1 MKFQMI
7 HEVRDRIHVRCLSAK
22 GVLFRGFDARQG
34 AVILSRLERISGVYK
49 VKLYSASGEVAITFA
64 PDKRASLRPILL
76 DTLAYLDPNDPGLQ
90 KSSKHQ
96 ADALILNRTYRN
108 RLISHVTRHFA
119 CKWFLPMPVRMLRAW
134 YHTLGFIRK
143 GVKSLLSGKLD
154 VPVLDATAITAAM
167 LQNDLGTAGSI
178 MLLLGIGDILEE
190 WTLKKSVHDLA
201 SHMSINVDTAWKVL
215 ENGTEIEVP
224 LTEVEKGDVISV
236 KMGSTIPL
244 DGLVTGGEAL
254 VNQASMTG
262 ESMPVRKTVDGT
274 VFAGTVVEDGEIC
287 IRVTGTVGDTRFD
300 RIVKIIED
308 SEAFKSNL
316 EGRANHLA
324 DRLVPWC
331 LGGTLLTYL
340 ITRNVMKAMAVLMV
354 DFSCALKLSM
364 PLAVLSAMRECS
376 TYKITVKGGK
386 FLEAVAEADTIVFDK
401 TGTLTKAQPT
411 VAKIVSFN
419 DQSEDELL
427 RIAACLEEHFPHSM
441 AKAVVREAVN
451 RNLVHEELH
460 SKVEYIVAHGIS
472 SKIGEKHIVI
482 GSYHF
487 VFEDENATIPEGK
500 KEIFEQLPEQ
510 YSHLYMAIDG
520 VLVAV
525 ICIEDPLRPE
535 AVEVIAKLK
544 KLGISKVVMMT
555 GDSDRVASAI
565 AKKVGVDEYHSEVL
579 PEDKASFVEAEKN
592 AGRKV
597 IMVGDG
603 INDSPALSAAD
614 VGIAI
619 SDGAEIAREIADVTV
634 GADDLHELVTLKKIS
649 NGLMER
655 IHRNYRLIVGINT
668 SLIVLGVAGAFPP
681 TTSALLHNTST
692 LLISLKSM
700 NNLLDEK
707 EEVTEENVAEAFA

>member
-1 MKFQMI
+1 MI

-254 VNQASMTG
+254 VNQASMT
-262 ESMPVRKTVDGT
+262 VRKTVDGT

-401 TGTLTKAQPT
+401 TGTLTLAKPKVADVICFDGYSRET
-411 VAKIVSFN
+411 V
-419 DQSEDELL
+419 L
-427 RIAACLEEHFPHSM
+427 RYAACLEEHFPHSV
-441 AKAVVREAVN
+441 ANAIVRQAADEGIT
-451 RNLVHEELH
+451 HDELH
-460 SKVEYIVAHGIS
+460 SKVEYIVAHGIAS
-472 SKIGEKHIVI
+472 RVGDKRIVI
-482 GSYHF
+482 GSHHF
-487 VFEDENATIPEGK
+487 IFEDEHCRVPEGQ
-500 KEIFEQLPEQ
+500 EDLFESRSPA
-510 YSHLYMAIDG
+510 YSHVFMALNGVLMAI
-520 VLVAV
+520 
-525 ICIEDPLRPE
+525 ICISDPLRPE
-535 AVEVIAKLK
+535 AVEVMKALRRVGFQN
-544 KLGISKVVMMT
+544 LVMMT
-555 GDSDRVASAI
+555 GDSKRTAENVAATLELDRFYA
-565 AKKVGVDEYHSEVL
+565 EVL
-579 PEDKASFVEAEKN
+579 PEEKAQFVKAAKAE
-592 AGRKV
+592 GHRV
-597 IMVGDG
+597 VMVGDG
-603 INDSPALSAAD
+603 INDSPALSEAD
-614 VGIAI
+614 AGIAI
-619 SDGAEIAREIADVTV
+619 AEGADIAREIADITIS
-634 GADDLHELVTLKKIS
+634 ARDLHQ
-649 NGLMER
+649 
-655 IHRNYRLIVGINT
+655 LIVLKELSNLLMKRVNFNYDFVV
-668 SLIVLGVAGAFPP
+668 SFNAALIALGVAGILPP
-681 TTSALLHNTST
+681 ATTALLHNGST
-692 LLISLKSM
+692 IALSLHSM
-700 NNLLDEK
+700 TNLK
-707 EEVTEENVAEAFA
+707 KFV

>member
-1 MKFQMI
+1 MI

-300 RIVKIIED
+300 RIVKMIED

-364 PLAVLSAMRECS
+364 PLAVLSAIRECS

-401 TGTLTKAQPT
+401 TGTLTLAKPKVADVICFDGYSRET
-411 VAKIVSFN
+411 V
-419 DQSEDELL
+419 L
-427 RIAACLEEHFPHSM
+427 RYAACLEEHFPHSV
-441 AKAVVREAVN
+441 ANAIVRQAADEGIT
-451 RNLVHEELH
+451 HDELH
-460 SKVEYIVAHGIS
+460 SKVEYIVAHGIAS
-472 SKIGEKHIVI
+472 RVGDKRIVI
-482 GSYHF
+482 GSHHF
-487 VFEDENATIPEGK
+487 IFEDEHCRVPEGQ
-500 KEIFEQLPEQ
+500 EDLFESRSPA
-510 YSHLYMAIDG
+510 YSHVFMALNGVLMAI
-520 VLVAV
+520 
-525 ICIEDPLRPE
+525 ICISDPLRPE
-535 AVEVIAKLK
+535 AVEVMKALRRVGFQN
-544 KLGISKVVMMT
+544 LVMMT
-555 GDSDRVASAI
+555 GDSKRTAENVAATLELDRFYA
-565 AKKVGVDEYHSEVL
+565 EVL
-579 PEDKASFVEAEKN
+579 PEEKAQFVKAAKAE
-592 AGRKV
+592 GHRV
-597 IMVGDG
+597 VMVGDG
-603 INDSPALSAAD
+603 INDSPALSEAD
-614 VGIAI
+614 AGIAI
-619 SDGAEIAREIADVTV
+619 AEGADIAREIADITIS
-634 GADDLHELVTLKKIS
+634 ARDLHQ
-649 NGLMER
+649 
-655 IHRNYRLIVGINT
+655 LIVLKELSNLLMKRVNFNYDFVV
-668 SLIVLGVAGAFPP
+668 SFNAALIALGVAGILPP
-681 TTSALLHNTST
+681 ATTALLHNGST
-692 LLISLKSM
+692 IALSLHSM
-700 NNLLDEK
+700 TNLK
-707 EEVTEENVAEAFA
+707 KFV

>member
-64 PDKRASLRPILL
+64 PDKRVSLRPILL

-401 TGTLTKAQPT
+401 TGTLTLAKPKVADVICFDGYSRET
-411 VAKIVSFN
+411 V
-419 DQSEDELL
+419 L
-427 RIAACLEEHFPHSM
+427 RYAACLEEHFPHSV
-441 AKAVVREAVN
+441 ANAIVRQAADEGIT
-451 RNLVHEELH
+451 HDELH
-460 SKVEYIVAHGIS
+460 SKVEYIVAHGIAS
-472 SKIGEKHIVI
+472 RVGDKRIVI
-482 GSYHF
+482 GSHHF
-487 VFEDENATIPEGK
+487 IFEDEHCRVPEGQ
-500 KEIFEQLPEQ
+500 EDLFESRSPA
-510 YSHLYMAIDG
+510 YSHVFMALNGVLMAI
-520 VLVAV
+520 
-525 ICIEDPLRPE
+525 ICISDPLRPE
-535 AVEVIAKLK
+535 AVEVMKALRRVGFQN
-544 KLGISKVVMMT
+544 LVMMT
-555 GDSDRVASAI
+555 GDSKRTAENVAATLELDRFYA
-565 AKKVGVDEYHSEVL
+565 EVL
-579 PEDKASFVEAEKN
+579 PEEKAQFVKAAKAE
-592 AGRKV
+592 GHRV
-597 IMVGDG
+597 VMVGDG
-603 INDSPALSAAD
+603 INDSPALSEAD
-614 VGIAI
+614 AGIAI
-619 SDGAEIAREIADVTV
+619 AEGADIAREIADITIS
-634 GADDLHELVTLKKIS
+634 ARDLHQ
-649 NGLMER
+649 
-655 IHRNYRLIVGINT
+655 LIVLKELSNLLMKRVNFNYDFVV
-668 SLIVLGVAGAFPP
+668 SFNAALIALGVAGILPP
-681 TTSALLHNTST
+681 ATTALLHNGST
-692 LLISLKSM
+692 IALSLHSM
-700 NNLLDEK
+700 TNLK
-707 EEVTEENVAEAFA
+707 KFV

>member
-300 RIVKIIED
+300 RIVKMIED

-376 TYKITVKGGK
+376 TYMITVKGGK

-401 TGTLTKAQPT
+401 TGTLTLAKPKVADVICFDGYSRET
-411 VAKIVSFN
+411 V
-419 DQSEDELL
+419 L
-427 RIAACLEEHFPHSM
+427 RYAACLEEHFPHSV
-441 AKAVVREAVN
+441 ANAIVRQAADEGIT
-451 RNLVHEELH
+451 HDELH
-460 SKVEYIVAHGIS
+460 SKVEYIVAHGIAS
-472 SKIGEKHIVI
+472 RVGDKRIVI
-482 GSYHF
+482 GSHHF
-487 VFEDENATIPEGK
+487 IFEDEHCRVPEGQ
-500 KEIFEQLPEQ
+500 EDLFESRSPA
-510 YSHLYMAIDG
+510 YSHVFMALNGVLMAI
-520 VLVAV
+520 
-525 ICIEDPLRPE
+525 ICISDPLRPE
-535 AVEVIAKLK
+535 AVEVMKALRRVGFQN
-544 KLGISKVVMMT
+544 LVMMT
-555 GDSDRVASAI
+555 GDSKRTAENVAATLELDRFYA
-565 AKKVGVDEYHSEVL
+565 EVL
-579 PEDKASFVEAEKN
+579 PEEKAQFVKAAKAE
-592 AGRKV
+592 GHRV
-597 IMVGDG
+597 VMVGDG
-603 INDSPALSAAD
+603 INDSPALSEAD
-614 VGIAI
+614 AGIAI
-619 SDGAEIAREIADVTV
+619 AEGADIAREIADITIS
-634 GADDLHELVTLKKIS
+634 ARDLHQ
-649 NGLMER
+649 
-655 IHRNYRLIVGINT
+655 LIVLKELSNLLMKRVNFNYDFVV
-668 SLIVLGVAGAFPP
+668 SFNAALIALGVAGILPP
-681 TTSALLHNTST
+681 ATTALLHNGST
-692 LLISLKSM
+692 IALSLHSM
-700 NNLLDEK
+700 TNLK
-707 EEVTEENVAEAFA
+707 KFV

>member
-1 MKFQMI
+1 MI

-401 TGTLTKAQPT
+401 TGTLTLAKPKVADVICFDGYSRET
-411 VAKIVSFN
+411 V
-419 DQSEDELL
+419 L
-427 RIAACLEEHFPHSM
+427 RYAACLEEHFPHSV
-441 AKAVVREAVN
+441 ANAIVRQAADEGIT
-451 RNLVHEELH
+451 HDELH
-460 SKVEYIVAHGIS
+460 SKVEYIVAHGIAS
-472 SKIGEKHIVI
+472 RVGDKRIVI
-482 GSYHF
+482 GSHHF
-487 VFEDENATIPEGK
+487 IFEDEHCRVPEGQEDLFK
-500 KEIFEQLPEQ
+500 SRSPA
-510 YSHLYMAIDG
+510 YSHVFMALNGVLMAI
-520 VLVAV
+520 
-525 ICIEDPLRPE
+525 ICISDPLRPE
-535 AVEVIAKLK
+535 AVEVMKALRRVGFQN
-544 KLGISKVVMMT
+544 LVMMT
-555 GDSDRVASAI
+555 GDSKRTAENVAATLELDRFYA
-565 AKKVGVDEYHSEVL
+565 EVL
-579 PEDKASFVEAEKN
+579 PEEKAQFVKAAKAE
-592 AGRKV
+592 GHRV
-597 IMVGDG
+597 VMVGDG
-603 INDSPALSAAD
+603 INDSPALSEAD
-614 VGIAI
+614 AGIAI
-619 SDGAEIAREIADVTV
+619 AEGADIAREIADITIS
-634 GADDLHELVTLKKIS
+634 ARDLHQ
-649 NGLMER
+649 
-655 IHRNYRLIVGINT
+655 LIVLKELSNLLMKRVNFNYDFVV
-668 SLIVLGVAGAFPP
+668 SFNAALIALGVAGILPP
-681 TTSALLHNTST
+681 ATTALLHNGST
-692 LLISLKSM
+692 IALSLHSM
-700 NNLLDEK
+700 TNLK
-707 EEVTEENVAEAFA
+707 KFV

>member
-1 MKFQMI
+1 MI

-22 GVLFRGFDARQG
+22 GVLFRGFDAREG

-300 RIVKIIED
+300 RIVKMIED

-401 TGTLTKAQPT
+401 TGTLTLAKPKVADVICFDGYSRET
-411 VAKIVSFN
+411 V
-419 DQSEDELL
+419 L
-427 RIAACLEEHFPHSM
+427 RYAACLEEHFPHSV
-441 AKAVVREAVN
+441 ANAIVRQAADEGIT
-451 RNLVHEELH
+451 HDELH
-460 SKVEYIVAHGIS
+460 SKVEYIVAHGIAS
-472 SKIGEKHIVI
+472 RVGDKRIVI
-482 GSYHF
+482 GSHHF
-487 VFEDENATIPEGK
+487 IFEDEHCRVPEGQ
-500 KEIFEQLPEQ
+500 EDLFESRSPA
-510 YSHLYMAIDG
+510 YSHVFMALNGVLMAI
-520 VLVAV
+520 
-525 ICIEDPLRPE
+525 ICISDPLRPE
-535 AVEVIAKLK
+535 AVEVMKALRRVGFQN
-544 KLGISKVVMMT
+544 LVMMT
-555 GDSDRVASAI
+555 GDSKRTAENVAATLELDRFYA
-565 AKKVGVDEYHSEVL
+565 EVL
-579 PEDKASFVEAEKN
+579 PEEKAQFVKAAKAE
-592 AGRKV
+592 GHRV
-597 IMVGDG
+597 VMVGDG
-603 INDSPALSAAD
+603 INDSPALSEAD
-614 VGIAI
+614 AGIAI
-619 SDGAEIAREIADVTV
+619 AEGADIAREIADITIS
-634 GADDLHELVTLKKIS
+634 ARDLHQ
-649 NGLMER
+649 
-655 IHRNYRLIVGINT
+655 LIVLKELSNLLMKRVNFNYDFVV
-668 SLIVLGVAGAFPP
+668 SFNAALIALGVAGILPP
-681 TTSALLHNTST
+681 ATTALLHNGST
-692 LLISLKSM
+692 IALSLHSM
-700 NNLLDEK
+700 TNLK
-707 EEVTEENVAEAFA
+707 KFV

>member
-1 MKFQMI
+1 MI

-401 TGTLTKAQPT
+401 TGTLTLAKPKVADVICFDGYSRET
-411 VAKIVSFN
+411 V
-419 DQSEDELL
+419 L
-427 RIAACLEEHFPHSM
+427 RYAACLEEHFPHSV
-441 AKAVVREAVN
+441 ANAIVRQAADEGIT
-451 RNLVHEELH
+451 HDELH
-460 SKVEYIVAHGIS
+460 SKVEYIVAHGIAS
-472 SKIGEKHIVI
+472 RVGDKRIVI
-482 GSYHF
+482 GSHHF
-487 VFEDENATIPEGK
+487 IFEDEHCRVPEGQ
-500 KEIFEQLPEQ
+500 EDLFESRSLA
-510 YSHLYMAIDG
+510 YSHVFMALNGVLMAI
-520 VLVAV
+520 
-525 ICIEDPLRPE
+525 ICISDPLRPE
-535 AVEVIAKLK
+535 AVEVMKALRRVGFQN
-544 KLGISKVVMMT
+544 LVMMT
-555 GDSDRVASAI
+555 GDSKRTAENVAATLELDRFYA
-565 AKKVGVDEYHSEVL
+565 EVL
-579 PEDKASFVEAEKN
+579 PEEKAQFVKAAKAE
-592 AGRKV
+592 GHRV
-597 IMVGDG
+597 VMVGDG
-603 INDSPALSAAD
+603 INDSPALSEAD
-614 VGIAI
+614 AGIAI
-619 SDGAEIAREIADVTV
+619 AEGADIAREIADITIS
-634 GADDLHELVTLKKIS
+634 ARDLHQ
-649 NGLMER
+649 
-655 IHRNYRLIVGINT
+655 LIVLKELSNLLMKRVNFNYDFVV
-668 SLIVLGVAGAFPP
+668 SFNAALIALGVAGILPP
-681 TTSALLHNTST
+681 ATTALLHNGST
-692 LLISLKSM
+692 IALSLHSM
-700 NNLLDEK
+700 TNLK
-707 EEVTEENVAEAFA
+707 KFV

>member
-401 TGTLTKAQPT
+401 TGTLTLAKPKVADVICFDGYSRET
-411 VAKIVSFN
+411 V
-419 DQSEDELL
+419 L
-427 RIAACLEEHFPHSM
+427 RYAACLEEHFPHSV
-441 AKAVVREAVN
+441 ANAIVRQAADEGIT
-451 RNLVHEELH
+451 HDELH
-460 SKVEYIVAHGIS
+460 SKVEYIVAHGIAS
-472 SKIGEKHIVI
+472 RVGDKRIVI
-482 GSYHF
+482 GSHHF
-487 VFEDENATIPEGK
+487 IFEDEHCRVPEGQ
-500 KEIFEQLPEQ
+500 EDLFESRSPA
-510 YSHLYMAIDG
+510 YSHVFMALNGVLMAI
-520 VLVAV
+520 
-525 ICIEDPLRPE
+525 ICISDPLRPE
-535 AVEVIAKLK
+535 AVEVMKALRRVGFQN
-544 KLGISKVVMMT
+544 LVMMT
-555 GDSDRVASAI
+555 GDSKRTAENVAATLELDRFYA
-565 AKKVGVDEYHSEVL
+565 EVL
-579 PEDKASFVEAEKN
+579 PEEKAQFVKAAKAE
-592 AGRKV
+592 GHRV
-597 IMVGDG
+597 VMVGDG
-603 INDSPALSAAD
+603 INDSPALSEAD
-614 VGIAI
+614 AGIAI
-619 SDGAEIAREIADVTV
+619 AEGADIAREIADIIIS
-634 GADDLHELVTLKKIS
+634 ARDLHQ
-649 NGLMER
+649 
-655 IHRNYRLIVGINT
+655 LIVLKELSNLLMKRVNFNYDFVV
-668 SLIVLGVAGAFPP
+668 SFNAALIALGVAGILPP
-681 TTSALLHNTST
+681 ATTALLHNGST
-692 LLISLKSM
+692 IALSLHSM
-700 NNLLDEK
+700 TNLK
-707 EEVTEENVAEAFA
+707 KFV

>member
-1 MKFQMI
+1 MI

-300 RIVKIIED
+300 RIVKMIED

-364 PLAVLSAMRECS
+364 PLVVLSAMRECS

-401 TGTLTKAQPT
+401 TGTLTLAKPKVADVICFDGYSRET
-411 VAKIVSFN
+411 V
-419 DQSEDELL
+419 L
-427 RIAACLEEHFPHSM
+427 RYAACLEEHFPHSV
-441 AKAVVREAVN
+441 ANAIVRQAADEGIT
-451 RNLVHEELH
+451 HDELH
-460 SKVEYIVAHGIS
+460 SKVEYIVAHGIAS
-472 SKIGEKHIVI
+472 RVGDKRIVI
-482 GSYHF
+482 GSHHF
-487 VFEDENATIPEGK
+487 IFEDEHCRVPEGQ
-500 KEIFEQLPEQ
+500 EDLFESRSPA
-510 YSHLYMAIDG
+510 YSHVFMALNGVLMAI
-520 VLVAV
+520 
-525 ICIEDPLRPE
+525 ICISDPLRPE
-535 AVEVIAKLK
+535 AVEVMKALRRVGFQN
-544 KLGISKVVMMT
+544 LVMMT
-555 GDSDRVASAI
+555 GDSKRTAENVAATLELDRFYA
-565 AKKVGVDEYHSEVL
+565 EVL
-579 PEDKASFVEAEKN
+579 PEEKAQFVKAAKAE
-592 AGRKV
+592 GHRV
-597 IMVGDG
+597 VMVGDG
-603 INDSPALSAAD
+603 INDSPALSEAD
-614 VGIAI
+614 AGIAI
-619 SDGAEIAREIADVTV
+619 AEGADIAREIADITIS
-634 GADDLHELVTLKKIS
+634 ARDLHQ
-649 NGLMER
+649 
-655 IHRNYRLIVGINT
+655 LIVLKELSNLLMKRVNFNYDFVV
-668 SLIVLGVAGAFPP
+668 SFNAALIALGVAGILPP
-681 TTSALLHNTST
+681 ATTALLHNGST
-692 LLISLKSM
+692 IALSLHSM
-700 NNLLDEK
+700 TNLK
-707 EEVTEENVAEAFA
+707 KFV

>member
-190 WTLKKSVHDLA
+190 WILKKSVHDLA

-401 TGTLTKAQPT
+401 TGTLTLAKPKVADVICFDGYSRET
-411 VAKIVSFN
+411 V
-419 DQSEDELL
+419 L
-427 RIAACLEEHFPHSM
+427 RYAACLEEHFPHSV
-441 AKAVVREAVN
+441 ANAIVRQAADEGIT
-451 RNLVHEELH
+451 HDELH
-460 SKVEYIVAHGIS
+460 SKVEYIVAHGIAS
-472 SKIGEKHIVI
+472 RVGDKRIVI
-482 GSYHF
+482 GSHHF
-487 VFEDENATIPEGK
+487 IFEDEHCRVPEGQ
-500 KEIFEQLPEQ
+500 EDLFESRSPA
-510 YSHLYMAIDG
+510 YSHVFMALNGVLMAI
-520 VLVAV
+520 
-525 ICIEDPLRPE
+525 ICISDPLRPE
-535 AVEVIAKLK
+535 AVEVMKALRRVGFQN
-544 KLGISKVVMMT
+544 LVMMT
-555 GDSDRVASAI
+555 GDSKRTAENVAATLELDRFYA
-565 AKKVGVDEYHSEVL
+565 EVL
-579 PEDKASFVEAEKN
+579 PEEKAQFVKAAKAE
-592 AGRKV
+592 GHRV
-597 IMVGDG
+597 VMVGDG
-603 INDSPALSAAD
+603 INDSPALSEAD
-614 VGIAI
+614 AGIAI
-619 SDGAEIAREIADVTV
+619 AEGADIAREIADITIS
-634 GADDLHELVTLKKIS
+634 ARDLHQ
-649 NGLMER
+649 
-655 IHRNYRLIVGINT
+655 LIVLKELSNLLMKRVNFNYDFVV
-668 SLIVLGVAGAFPP
+668 SFNAALIALGVAGILPP
-681 TTSALLHNTST
+681 ATTALLHNGST
-692 LLISLKSM
+692 IALSLHSM
-700 NNLLDEK
+700 TNLK
-707 EEVTEENVAEAFA
+707 KFV

>member
-64 PDKRASLRPILL
+64 PDKRASLHPILL

-274 VFAGTVVEDGEIC
+274 VFAGTVLEDGEIC

-401 TGTLTKAQPT
+401 TGTLTLAKPKVADVICFDGYSRET
-411 VAKIVSFN
+411 V
-419 DQSEDELL
+419 L
-427 RIAACLEEHFPHSM
+427 RYAACLEEHFPHSV
-441 AKAVVREAVN
+441 ANAIVRQAADEGIT
-451 RNLVHEELH
+451 HDELH
-460 SKVEYIVAHGIS
+460 SKVEYIVAHGIAS
-472 SKIGEKHIVI
+472 RVGDKRIVI
-482 GSYHF
+482 GSHHF
-487 VFEDENATIPEGK
+487 IFEDEHCRVPEGQ
-500 KEIFEQLPEQ
+500 EDLFESRSPA
-510 YSHLYMAIDG
+510 YSHVFMALNGVLMAI
-520 VLVAV
+520 
-525 ICIEDPLRPE
+525 ICISDPLRPE
-535 AVEVIAKLK
+535 AVEVMKALRRVGFQN
-544 KLGISKVVMMT
+544 LVMMT
-555 GDSDRVASAI
+555 GDSKRTAENVAATLELDRFYA
-565 AKKVGVDEYHSEVL
+565 EVL
-579 PEDKASFVEAEKN
+579 PEEKAQFVKAAKAE
-592 AGRKV
+592 GHRV
-597 IMVGDG
+597 VMVGDG
-603 INDSPALSAAD
+603 INDSPALSEAD
-614 VGIAI
+614 AGIAI
-619 SDGAEIAREIADVTV
+619 AEGADIAREIADITIS
-634 GADDLHELVTLKKIS
+634 ARDLHQ
-649 NGLMER
+649 
-655 IHRNYRLIVGINT
+655 LIVLKELSNLLMKRVNFNYDFVV
-668 SLIVLGVAGAFPP
+668 SFNAALIALGVAGILPP
-681 TTSALLHNTST
+681 ATTALLHNGST
-692 LLISLKSM
+692 IALSLHSM
-700 NNLLDEK
+700 TNLK
-707 EEVTEENVAEAFA
+707 KFV

>member
-1 MKFQMI
+1 MS

-401 TGTLTKAQPT
+401 TGTLTLAKPKVADVICFDGYSRET
-411 VAKIVSFN
+411 V
-419 DQSEDELL
+419 L
-427 RIAACLEEHFPHSM
+427 RYAACLEEHFPHSV
-441 AKAVVREAVN
+441 ANAIVRQAADEGIT
-451 RNLVHEELH
+451 HDELH
-460 SKVEYIVAHGIS
+460 SKVEYIVAHGIAS
-472 SKIGEKHIVI
+472 RVGDKRIVI
-482 GSYHF
+482 GSHHF
-487 VFEDENATIPEGK
+487 IFEDEHCRVPEGQ
-500 KEIFEQLPEQ
+500 EDLFESRSPA
-510 YSHLYMAIDG
+510 YSHVFMALNGVLMAI
-520 VLVAV
+520 
-525 ICIEDPLRPE
+525 ICISDPLRPE
-535 AVEVIAKLK
+535 AVEVMKALRRVGFQN
-544 KLGISKVVMMT
+544 LVMMT
-555 GDSDRVASAI
+555 GDSKRTAENVAATLELDRFYA
-565 AKKVGVDEYHSEVL
+565 EVL
-579 PEDKASFVEAEKN
+579 PEEKAQFVKAAKAE
-592 AGRKV
+592 GHRV
-597 IMVGDG
+597 VMVGDG
-603 INDSPALSAAD
+603 INDSPALSEAD
-614 VGIAI
+614 AGIAI
-619 SDGAEIAREIADVTV
+619 AEGADIAREIADITIS
-634 GADDLHELVTLKKIS
+634 ARDLHQ
-649 NGLMER
+649 
-655 IHRNYRLIVGINT
+655 
-668 SLIVLGVAGAFPP
+668 LIVLKELSNLLMKRVNFNYDFVVSFNAALIALGVVGILPP
-681 TTSALLHNTST
+681 ATTALLHNGST
-692 LLISLKSM
+692 IALSLHSM
-700 NNLLDEK
+700 TNLK
-707 EEVTEENVAEAFA
+707 KFV

>member
-1 MKFQMI
+1 MI

-274 VFAGTVVEDGEIC
+274 VFAGIVVEDGEIC

-401 TGTLTKAQPT
+401 TGTLTLAKPKVADVICFDGYSRET
-411 VAKIVSFN
+411 V
-419 DQSEDELL
+419 L
-427 RIAACLEEHFPHSM
+427 RYAACLEEHFPHSV
-441 AKAVVREAVN
+441 ANAIVRQAADEGIT
-451 RNLVHEELH
+451 HDELH
-460 SKVEYIVAHGIS
+460 SKVEYIVAHGIAS
-472 SKIGEKHIVI
+472 RVGDKRIVI
-482 GSYHF
+482 GSHHF
-487 VFEDENATIPEGK
+487 IFEDEHCRVPEGQ
-500 KEIFEQLPEQ
+500 EDLFESRSPA
-510 YSHLYMAIDG
+510 YSHVFMALNGVLMAI
-520 VLVAV
+520 
-525 ICIEDPLRPE
+525 ICISDPLRPE
-535 AVEVIAKLK
+535 AVEVMKALRRVGFQN
-544 KLGISKVVMMT
+544 LVMMT
-555 GDSDRVASAI
+555 GDSKRTAENVAATLELDRFYA
-565 AKKVGVDEYHSEVL
+565 EVL
-579 PEDKASFVEAEKN
+579 PEEKAQFVKAAKAE
-592 AGRKV
+592 GHRV
-597 IMVGDG
+597 VMVGDG
-603 INDSPALSAAD
+603 INDSPALSEAD
-614 VGIAI
+614 AGIAI
-619 SDGAEIAREIADVTV
+619 AEGADIAREIADITIS
-634 GADDLHELVTLKKIS
+634 ARDLHQ
-649 NGLMER
+649 
-655 IHRNYRLIVGINT
+655 LIVLKELSNLLMKRVNFNYDFVV
-668 SLIVLGVAGAFPP
+668 SFNAALIALGVAGILPP
-681 TTSALLHNTST
+681 ATTALLHNGST
-692 LLISLKSM
+692 IALSLHSM
-700 NNLLDEK
+700 TNLK
-707 EEVTEENVAEAFA
+707 KFV

>member
-401 TGTLTKAQPT
+401 TGTLTLAKPKVADVICFDGYSRET
-411 VAKIVSFN
+411 V
-419 DQSEDELL
+419 L
-427 RIAACLEEHFPHSM
+427 RYAACLEEHFPHSV
-441 AKAVVREAVN
+441 ANAIVRQAADEGIT
-451 RNLVHEELH
+451 HDELH
-460 SKVEYIVAHGIS
+460 SKVEYIVAHGIAS
-472 SKIGEKHIVI
+472 RVGDKRIVI
-482 GSYHF
+482 GSHHF
-487 VFEDENATIPEGK
+487 IFEDEHCRVPEGQ
-500 KEIFEQLPEQ
+500 EDLFESRSPA
-510 YSHLYMAIDG
+510 YSHVFMALNGVLMAI
-520 VLVAV
+520 
-525 ICIEDPLRPE
+525 ICISDPLRPE
-535 AVEVIAKLK
+535 AVEVMKALRRVGFQN
-544 KLGISKVVMMT
+544 LVMMT
-555 GDSDRVASAI
+555 GDSKRTAENVAATLELDRFYA
-565 AKKVGVDEYHSEVL
+565 EVL
-579 PEDKASFVEAEKN
+579 PEEKAQFVKAAKAE
-592 AGRKV
+592 GHRV
-597 IMVGDG
+597 VMVGDG
-603 INDSPALSAAD
+603 INDSPALSEAD
-614 VGIAI
+614 AGIAI
-619 SDGAEIAREIADVTV
+619 AEGADIAREIADITIS
-634 GADDLHELVTLKKIS
+634 ARDLHQ
-649 NGLMER
+649 
-655 IHRNYRLIVGINT
+655 LIVLKELSNLLMKRVNFNYDFVV
-668 SLIVLGVAGAFPP
+668 SFNAALIALGVAGILPP
-681 TTSALLHNTST
+681 ATTALLHNGST
-692 LLISLKSM
+692 IALSLHSM
-700 NNLLDEK
+700 TNLK
-707 EEVTEENVAEAFA
+707 KFV

>member
-1 MKFQMI
+1 MI

-401 TGTLTKAQPT
+401 TGTLTLAKPKVADVICFDGYSRET
-411 VAKIVSFN
+411 V
-419 DQSEDELL
+419 L
-427 RIAACLEEHFPHSM
+427 RYAACLEEHFPHSV
-441 AKAVVREAVN
+441 ANAIVRQAADEGIT
-451 RNLVHEELH
+451 HDELH
-460 SKVEYIVAHGIS
+460 SKVEYIVAHGIAS
-472 SKIGEKHIVI
+472 RVGGKRIVI
-482 GSYHF
+482 GSHHF
-487 VFEDENATIPEGK
+487 IFEDEHCRVPEGQ
-500 KEIFEQLPEQ
+500 EDLFESRSPA
-510 YSHLYMAIDG
+510 YSHVFMALNGVLMAI
-520 VLVAV
+520 
-525 ICIEDPLRPE
+525 ICISDPLRPE
-535 AVEVIAKLK
+535 AVEVMKALRRVGFQN
-544 KLGISKVVMMT
+544 LVMMT
-555 GDSDRVASAI
+555 GDSKRTAENVAATLELDRFYA
-565 AKKVGVDEYHSEVL
+565 EVL
-579 PEDKASFVEAEKN
+579 PEEKAQFVKAAKAE
-592 AGRKV
+592 GHRV
-597 IMVGDG
+597 VMVGDG
-603 INDSPALSAAD
+603 INDSPALSEAD
-614 VGIAI
+614 AGIAI
-619 SDGAEIAREIADVTV
+619 AEGADIAREIADITIS
-634 GADDLHELVTLKKIS
+634 ARDLHQ
-649 NGLMER
+649 
-655 IHRNYRLIVGINT
+655 LIVLKELSNLLMKRVNFNYDFVV
-668 SLIVLGVAGAFPP
+668 SFNAALIALGVAGILPP
-681 TTSALLHNTST
+681 ATTALLHNGST
-692 LLISLKSM
+692 IALSLHSM
-700 NNLLDEK
+700 TNLK
-707 EEVTEENVAEAFA
+707 KFV

>member
-22 GVLFRGFDARQG
+22 GVVFRGFDARQG
-34 AVILSRLERISGVYK
+34 AVILSSLERISGVCK

-64 PDKRASLRPILL
+64 PDKRAFLRPILL
-76 DTLAYLDPNDPGLQ
+76 DTLVYLDPNDPGLQ

-119 CKWFLPMPVRMLRAW
+119 CKWFLPMPVRTLRAW

-178 MLLLGIGDILEE
+178 MLLLGIGDILEA

-224 LTEVEKGDVISV
+224 LTEVDKGDVISV

-274 VFAGTVVEDGEIC
+274 VFAGTVVEDGEIR

-300 RIVKIIED
+300 RIVKMIED

-316 EGRANHLA
+316 EGKANHLA

-401 TGTLTKAQPT
+401 TGTLTLAKPKVADVICFDGYTRET
-411 VAKIVSFN
+411 V
-419 DQSEDELL
+419 L
-427 RIAACLEEHFPHSM
+427 RYAACLEEHFPHSV
-441 AKAVVREAVN
+441 ANAIVRQAADEGIT
-451 RNLVHEELH
+451 HDELH
-460 SKVEYIVAHGIS
+460 SKVEYIVAHGIAS
-472 SKIGEKHIVI
+472 RVGDKRIVI
-482 GSYHF
+482 GSHHF
-487 VFEDENATIPEGK
+487 IFEDEHCRVPEGQ
-500 KEIFEQLPEQ
+500 EDLFESRSPE
-510 YSHLYMAIDG
+510 YSHVFMALNGVLMAI
-520 VLVAV
+520 
-525 ICIEDPLRPE
+525 ICISDPLRPE
-535 AVEVIAKLK
+535 AVEVMKALRRVGFQD
-544 KLGISKVVMMT
+544 LVMMT
-555 GDSDRVASAI
+555 GDSKRTAENVAATLGLDQFY
-565 AKKVGVDEYHSEVL
+565 AEVL
-579 PEDKASFVEAEKN
+579 PEEKAQFVKAAK
-592 AGRKV
+592 ADGHRV
-597 IMVGDG
+597 VMVGDG
-603 INDSPALSAAD
+603 INDSPALSEAD
-614 VGIAI
+614 AGIAI
-619 SDGAEIAREIADVTV
+619 AEGADIAREIADITIS
-634 GADDLHELVTLKKIS
+634 ARDLHQ
-649 NGLMER
+649 
-655 IHRNYRLIVGINT
+655 LIVLKELSNLLMKRVNFNYDFVV
-668 SLIVLGVAGAFPP
+668 SFNAALIALGVAGILPP
-681 TTSALLHNTST
+681 ATTALLHNGST
-692 LLISLKSM
+692 IALSLHSM
-700 NNLLDEK
+700 TNLK
-707 EEVTEENVAEAFA
+707 EFV

>member
-254 VNQASMTG
+254 VNQAFMTG

-401 TGTLTKAQPT
+401 TGTLTLAKPKVADVICFDGYSRET
-411 VAKIVSFN
+411 V
-419 DQSEDELL
+419 L
-427 RIAACLEEHFPHSM
+427 RYAACLEEHFPHSV
-441 AKAVVREAVN
+441 ANAIVRQAADEGIT
-451 RNLVHEELH
+451 HDELH
-460 SKVEYIVAHGIS
+460 SKVEYIVAHGIAS
-472 SKIGEKHIVI
+472 RVGDKRIVI
-482 GSYHF
+482 GSHHF
-487 VFEDENATIPEGK
+487 IFEDEHCRVPEGQ
-500 KEIFEQLPEQ
+500 EDLFESRSPA
-510 YSHLYMAIDG
+510 YSHVFMALNGVLMAI
-520 VLVAV
+520 
-525 ICIEDPLRPE
+525 ICISDPLRPE
-535 AVEVIAKLK
+535 AVEVMKALRRVGFQN
-544 KLGISKVVMMT
+544 LVMMT
-555 GDSDRVASAI
+555 GDSKRTAENVAATLELDRFYA
-565 AKKVGVDEYHSEVL
+565 EVL
-579 PEDKASFVEAEKN
+579 PEEKAQFVKAAKAE
-592 AGRKV
+592 GHRV
-597 IMVGDG
+597 VMVGDG
-603 INDSPALSAAD
+603 INDSPALSEAD
-614 VGIAI
+614 AGIAI
-619 SDGAEIAREIADVTV
+619 AEGADIAREIADITIS
-634 GADDLHELVTLKKIS
+634 ARDLHQ
-649 NGLMER
+649 
-655 IHRNYRLIVGINT
+655 LIVLKELSNLLMKRVNFNYDFVV
-668 SLIVLGVAGAFPP
+668 SFNAALIALGVAGILPP
-681 TTSALLHNTST
+681 ATTALLHNGST
-692 LLISLKSM
+692 IALSLHSM
-700 NNLLDEK
+700 TNLK
-707 EEVTEENVAEAFA
+707 KFV

>member
-401 TGTLTKAQPT
+401 TGTLTLAKPKVADVICFDGYSRET
-411 VAKIVSFN
+411 V
-419 DQSEDELL
+419 L
-427 RIAACLEEHFPHSM
+427 RYAACLEEHFPHSV
-441 AKAVVREAVN
+441 ANAIVRQAADEGIT
-451 RNLVHEELH
+451 HDELH
-460 SKVEYIVAHGIS
+460 SKVEYIVAHGIAS
-472 SKIGEKHIVI
+472 CVGDKRIVI
-482 GSYHF
+482 GSHHF
-487 VFEDENATIPEGK
+487 IFEDEHCRVPEGQ
-500 KEIFEQLPEQ
+500 EDLFESRSPA
-510 YSHLYMAIDG
+510 YSHVFMALNGVLMAI
-520 VLVAV
+520 
-525 ICIEDPLRPE
+525 ICISDPLRPE
-535 AVEVIAKLK
+535 AVEVMKALRRVGFQN
-544 KLGISKVVMMT
+544 LVMMT
-555 GDSDRVASAI
+555 GDSKRTAENVAATLELDRFYA
-565 AKKVGVDEYHSEVL
+565 EVL
-579 PEDKASFVEAEKN
+579 PEEKAQFVKAAKAE
-592 AGRKV
+592 GHRV
-597 IMVGDG
+597 VMVGDG
-603 INDSPALSAAD
+603 INDSPALSEAD
-614 VGIAI
+614 AGIAI
-619 SDGAEIAREIADVTV
+619 AEGADIAREIADITIS
-634 GADDLHELVTLKKIS
+634 ARDLHQ
-649 NGLMER
+649 
-655 IHRNYRLIVGINT
+655 LIVLKELSNLLMKRVNFNYDFVV
-668 SLIVLGVAGAFPP
+668 SFNAALIALGVAGILPP
-681 TTSALLHNTST
+681 ATTALLHNGST
-692 LLISLKSM
+692 IALSLHSM
-700 NNLLDEK
+700 TNLK
-707 EEVTEENVAEAFA
+707 KFV

>member
-287 IRVTGTVGDTRFD
+287 IRVTGTVGDTRFE

-401 TGTLTKAQPT
+401 TGTLTLAKPKVADVICFDGYSRET
-411 VAKIVSFN
+411 V
-419 DQSEDELL
+419 L
-427 RIAACLEEHFPHSM
+427 RYAACLEEHFPHSV
-441 AKAVVREAVN
+441 ANAIVRQAADEGIT
-451 RNLVHEELH
+451 HDELH
-460 SKVEYIVAHGIS
+460 SKVEYIVAHGIAS
-472 SKIGEKHIVI
+472 RVGDKRIVI
-482 GSYHF
+482 GSHHF
-487 VFEDENATIPEGK
+487 IFEDEHCRVPEGQ
-500 KEIFEQLPEQ
+500 EDLFESRSPA
-510 YSHLYMAIDG
+510 YSHVFMALNGVLMAI
-520 VLVAV
+520 
-525 ICIEDPLRPE
+525 ICISDPLRPE
-535 AVEVIAKLK
+535 AVEVMKALRRVGFQN
-544 KLGISKVVMMT
+544 LVMMT
-555 GDSDRVASAI
+555 GDSKRTAENVAATLELDRFYA
-565 AKKVGVDEYHSEVL
+565 EVL
-579 PEDKASFVEAEKN
+579 PEEKAQFVKAAKAE
-592 AGRKV
+592 GHRV
-597 IMVGDG
+597 VMVGDG
-603 INDSPALSAAD
+603 INDSPALSEAD
-614 VGIAI
+614 AGIAI
-619 SDGAEIAREIADVTV
+619 AEGADIAREIADITIS
-634 GADDLHELVTLKKIS
+634 ARDLHQ
-649 NGLMER
+649 
-655 IHRNYRLIVGINT
+655 LIVLKELSNLLMKRVNFNYDFVV
-668 SLIVLGVAGAFPP
+668 SFNAALIALGVAGILPP
-681 TTSALLHNTST
+681 ATTALLHNGST
-692 LLISLKSM
+692 IALSLHSM
-700 NNLLDEK
+700 TNLK
-707 EEVTEENVAEAFA
+707 KFV

>member
-1 MKFQMI
+1 MI

-108 RLISHVTRHFA
+108 RLISRVTRHFA

-401 TGTLTKAQPT
+401 TGTLTLAKPKVADVICFDGYSRET
-411 VAKIVSFN
+411 V
-419 DQSEDELL
+419 L
-427 RIAACLEEHFPHSM
+427 RYAACLEEHFPHSV
-441 AKAVVREAVN
+441 ANAIVRQAADEGIT
-451 RNLVHEELH
+451 HDELH
-460 SKVEYIVAHGIS
+460 SKVEYIVAHGIAS
-472 SKIGEKHIVI
+472 RVGDKRIVI
-482 GSYHF
+482 GSHHF
-487 VFEDENATIPEGK
+487 IFEDEHCRVPEGQ
-500 KEIFEQLPEQ
+500 EDLFESRSPA
-510 YSHLYMAIDG
+510 YSHVFMALNGVLMAI
-520 VLVAV
+520 
-525 ICIEDPLRPE
+525 ICISDPLRPE
-535 AVEVIAKLK
+535 AVEVMKALRRVGFQN
-544 KLGISKVVMMT
+544 LVMMT
-555 GDSDRVASAI
+555 GDSKRTAENVAATLELDRFYA
-565 AKKVGVDEYHSEVL
+565 EVL
-579 PEDKASFVEAEKN
+579 PEEKAQFVKAAKAE
-592 AGRKV
+592 GHRV
-597 IMVGDG
+597 VMVGDG
-603 INDSPALSAAD
+603 INDSPALSEAD
-614 VGIAI
+614 AGIAI
-619 SDGAEIAREIADVTV
+619 AEGADIAREIADITIS
-634 GADDLHELVTLKKIS
+634 ARDLHQ
-649 NGLMER
+649 
-655 IHRNYRLIVGINT
+655 LIVLKELSNLLMKRVNFNYDFVV
-668 SLIVLGVAGAFPP
+668 SFNAALIALGVAGILPP
-681 TTSALLHNTST
+681 ATTALLHNGST
-692 LLISLKSM
+692 IALSLHSM
-700 NNLLDEK
+700 TNLK
-707 EEVTEENVAEAFA
+707 KFV

>member
-134 YHTLGFIRK
+134 YYTLGFIRK

-401 TGTLTKAQPT
+401 TGTLTLAKPKVADVICFDGYSRET
-411 VAKIVSFN
+411 V
-419 DQSEDELL
+419 L
-427 RIAACLEEHFPHSM
+427 RYAACLEEHFPHSV
-441 AKAVVREAVN
+441 ANAIVRQAADEGIT
-451 RNLVHEELH
+451 HDELH
-460 SKVEYIVAHGIS
+460 SKVEYIVAHGIAS
-472 SKIGEKHIVI
+472 RVGDKRIVI
-482 GSYHF
+482 GSHHF
-487 VFEDENATIPEGK
+487 IFEDEHCRVPEGQ
-500 KEIFEQLPEQ
+500 EDLFESRSPA
-510 YSHLYMAIDG
+510 YSHVFMALNGVLMAI
-520 VLVAV
+520 
-525 ICIEDPLRPE
+525 ICISDPLRPE
-535 AVEVIAKLK
+535 AVEVMKALRRVGFQN
-544 KLGISKVVMMT
+544 LVMMT
-555 GDSDRVASAI
+555 GDSKRTAENVAATLELDRFYA
-565 AKKVGVDEYHSEVL
+565 EVL
-579 PEDKASFVEAEKN
+579 PEEKAQFVKAAKAE
-592 AGRKV
+592 GHRV
-597 IMVGDG
+597 VMVGDG
-603 INDSPALSAAD
+603 INDSPALSEAD
-614 VGIAI
+614 AGIAI
-619 SDGAEIAREIADVTV
+619 AEGADIAREIADITIS
-634 GADDLHELVTLKKIS
+634 ARDLHQ
-649 NGLMER
+649 
-655 IHRNYRLIVGINT
+655 LIVLKELSNLLMKRVNFNYDFVV
-668 SLIVLGVAGAFPP
+668 SFNAALIALGVAGILPP
-681 TTSALLHNTST
+681 ATTALLHNGST
-692 LLISLKSM
+692 IALSLHSM
-700 NNLLDEK
+700 TNLK
-707 EEVTEENVAEAFA
+707 KFV

>member
-1 MKFQMI
+1 MI

-364 PLAVLSAMRECS
+364 PLAVLSAVRECS

-401 TGTLTKAQPT
+401 TGTLTLAKPKVADVICFDGYSRET
-411 VAKIVSFN
+411 V
-419 DQSEDELL
+419 L
-427 RIAACLEEHFPHSM
+427 RYAACLEEHFPHSV
-441 AKAVVREAVN
+441 ANAIVRQAADEGIT
-451 RNLVHEELH
+451 HDELH
-460 SKVEYIVAHGIS
+460 SKVEYIVAHGIAS
-472 SKIGEKHIVI
+472 RVGDKRIVI
-482 GSYHF
+482 GSHHF
-487 VFEDENATIPEGK
+487 IFEDEHCRVPEGQ
-500 KEIFEQLPEQ
+500 EDLFESRSPA
-510 YSHLYMAIDG
+510 YSHVFMALNGVLMAI
-520 VLVAV
+520 
-525 ICIEDPLRPE
+525 ICISDPLRPE
-535 AVEVIAKLK
+535 AVEVMKALRRVGFQN
-544 KLGISKVVMMT
+544 LVMMT
-555 GDSDRVASAI
+555 GDSKRTAENVAATLELDRFYA
-565 AKKVGVDEYHSEVL
+565 EVL
-579 PEDKASFVEAEKN
+579 PEEKAQFVKAAKAE
-592 AGRKV
+592 GHRV
-597 IMVGDG
+597 VMVGDG
-603 INDSPALSAAD
+603 INDSPALSEAD
-614 VGIAI
+614 AGIAI
-619 SDGAEIAREIADVTV
+619 AEGADIAREIADITIS
-634 GADDLHELVTLKKIS
+634 ARDLHQ
-649 NGLMER
+649 
-655 IHRNYRLIVGINT
+655 LIVLKELSNLLMKRVNFNYDFVV
-668 SLIVLGVAGAFPP
+668 SFNAALIALGVAGILPP
-681 TTSALLHNTST
+681 ATTALLHNGST
-692 LLISLKSM
+692 IALSLHSM
-700 NNLLDEK
+700 TNLK
-707 EEVTEENVAEAFA
+707 KFV

>member
-300 RIVKIIED
+300 RIVKMIED

-364 PLAVLSAMRECS
+364 PLAVFSAMRECS

-401 TGTLTKAQPT
+401 TGTLTLAKPKVADVICFDGYSRET
-411 VAKIVSFN
+411 V
-419 DQSEDELL
+419 L
-427 RIAACLEEHFPHSM
+427 RYAACLEEHFPHSV
-441 AKAVVREAVN
+441 ANAIVRQAADEGIT
-451 RNLVHEELH
+451 HDELH
-460 SKVEYIVAHGIS
+460 SKVEYIVAHGIAS
-472 SKIGEKHIVI
+472 RVGDKRIVI
-482 GSYHF
+482 GSHHF
-487 VFEDENATIPEGK
+487 IFEDEHCRVPEGQ
-500 KEIFEQLPEQ
+500 EDLFESRSPA
-510 YSHLYMAIDG
+510 YSHVFMALNGVLMAI
-520 VLVAV
+520 
-525 ICIEDPLRPE
+525 ICISDPLRPE
-535 AVEVIAKLK
+535 AVEVMKALRRVGFQN
-544 KLGISKVVMMT
+544 LVMMT
-555 GDSDRVASAI
+555 GDSKRTAENVAATLELDRFYA
-565 AKKVGVDEYHSEVL
+565 EVL
-579 PEDKASFVEAEKN
+579 PEEKAQFVKAAKAE
-592 AGRKV
+592 GHRV
-597 IMVGDG
+597 VMVGDG
-603 INDSPALSAAD
+603 INDSPALSEAD
-614 VGIAI
+614 AGIAI
-619 SDGAEIAREIADVTV
+619 AEGADIAREIADITIS
-634 GADDLHELVTLKKIS
+634 ARDLHQ
-649 NGLMER
+649 
-655 IHRNYRLIVGINT
+655 LIVLKELSNLLMKRVNFNYDFVV
-668 SLIVLGVAGAFPP
+668 SFNAALIALGVAGILPP
-681 TTSALLHNTST
+681 ATTALLHNGST
-692 LLISLKSM
+692 IALSLHSM
-700 NNLLDEK
+700 TNLK
-707 EEVTEENVAEAFA
+707 KFV

>member
-190 WTLKKSVHDLA
+190 WTLKKSLHDLA

-401 TGTLTKAQPT
+401 TGTLTLAKPKVADVICFDGYSRET
-411 VAKIVSFN
+411 V
-419 DQSEDELL
+419 L
-427 RIAACLEEHFPHSM
+427 RYAACLEEHFPHSV
-441 AKAVVREAVN
+441 ANAIVRQAADEGIT
-451 RNLVHEELH
+451 HDELH
-460 SKVEYIVAHGIS
+460 SKVEYIVAHGIAS
-472 SKIGEKHIVI
+472 RVGDKRIVI
-482 GSYHF
+482 GSHHF
-487 VFEDENATIPEGK
+487 IFEDEHCRVPEGQ
-500 KEIFEQLPEQ
+500 EDLFESRSPA
-510 YSHLYMAIDG
+510 YSHVFMALNGVLMAI
-520 VLVAV
+520 
-525 ICIEDPLRPE
+525 ICISDPLRPE
-535 AVEVIAKLK
+535 AVEVMKALRRVGFQN
-544 KLGISKVVMMT
+544 LVMMT
-555 GDSDRVASAI
+555 GDSKRTAENVAATLELDRFYA
-565 AKKVGVDEYHSEVL
+565 EVL
-579 PEDKASFVEAEKN
+579 PEEKAQFVKAAKAE
-592 AGRKV
+592 GHRV
-597 IMVGDG
+597 VMVGDG
-603 INDSPALSAAD
+603 INDSPALSEAD
-614 VGIAI
+614 AGIAI
-619 SDGAEIAREIADVTV
+619 AEGADIAREIADITIS
-634 GADDLHELVTLKKIS
+634 ARDLHQ
-649 NGLMER
+649 
-655 IHRNYRLIVGINT
+655 LIVLKELSNLLMKRVNFNYDFVV
-668 SLIVLGVAGAFPP
+668 SFNAALIALGVAGILPP
-681 TTSALLHNTST
+681 ATTALLHNGST
-692 LLISLKSM
+692 IALSLHSM
-700 NNLLDEK
+700 TNLK
-707 EEVTEENVAEAFA
+707 KFV

>member
-386 FLEAVAEADTIVFDK
+386 FLEAMAEADTIVFDK
-401 TGTLTKAQPT
+401 TGTLTLAKPKVADVICFDGYSRET
-411 VAKIVSFN
+411 V
-419 DQSEDELL
+419 L
-427 RIAACLEEHFPHSM
+427 RYAACLEEHFPHSV
-441 AKAVVREAVN
+441 ANAIVRQAADEGIT
-451 RNLVHEELH
+451 HDELH
-460 SKVEYIVAHGIS
+460 SKVEYIVAHGIAS
-472 SKIGEKHIVI
+472 RVGDKRIVI
-482 GSYHF
+482 GSHHF
-487 VFEDENATIPEGK
+487 IFEDEHCRVPEGQ
-500 KEIFEQLPEQ
+500 EDLFESRSPA
-510 YSHLYMAIDG
+510 YSHVFMALNGVLMAI
-520 VLVAV
+520 
-525 ICIEDPLRPE
+525 ICISDPLRPE
-535 AVEVIAKLK
+535 AVEVMKALRRVGFQN
-544 KLGISKVVMMT
+544 LVMMT
-555 GDSDRVASAI
+555 GDSKRTAENVAATLELDRFYA
-565 AKKVGVDEYHSEVL
+565 EVL
-579 PEDKASFVEAEKN
+579 PEEKAQFVKAAKAE
-592 AGRKV
+592 GHRV
-597 IMVGDG
+597 VMVGDG
-603 INDSPALSAAD
+603 INDSPALSEAD
-614 VGIAI
+614 AGIAI
-619 SDGAEIAREIADVTV
+619 AEGADIAREIADITIS
-634 GADDLHELVTLKKIS
+634 ARDLHQ
-649 NGLMER
+649 
-655 IHRNYRLIVGINT
+655 LIVLKELSNLLMKRVNFNYDFVV
-668 SLIVLGVAGAFPP
+668 SFNAALIALGVAGILPP
-681 TTSALLHNTST
+681 ATTALLHNGST
-692 LLISLKSM
+692 IALSLHSM
-700 NNLLDEK
+700 TNLK
-707 EEVTEENVAEAFA
+707 KFV

>member
-201 SHMSINVDTAWKVL
+201 SHMFINVDTAWKVL

-274 VFAGTVVEDGEIC
+274 VFAGTVLEDGEIC

-401 TGTLTKAQPT
+401 TGTLTLAKPKVADVICFDGYSRET
-411 VAKIVSFN
+411 V
-419 DQSEDELL
+419 L
-427 RIAACLEEHFPHSM
+427 RYAACLEEHFPHSV
-441 AKAVVREAVN
+441 ANAIVRQAADEGIT
-451 RNLVHEELH
+451 HDELH
-460 SKVEYIVAHGIS
+460 SKVEYIVAHGIAS
-472 SKIGEKHIVI
+472 RVGDKRIVI
-482 GSYHF
+482 GSHHF
-487 VFEDENATIPEGK
+487 IFEDEHCRVPEGQ
-500 KEIFEQLPEQ
+500 EDLFESRSPA
-510 YSHLYMAIDG
+510 YSHVFMALNGVLMAI
-520 VLVAV
+520 
-525 ICIEDPLRPE
+525 ICISDPLRPE
-535 AVEVIAKLK
+535 AVEVMKALRRVGFQN
-544 KLGISKVVMMT
+544 LVMMT
-555 GDSDRVASAI
+555 GDSKRTAENVAATLELDRFYA
-565 AKKVGVDEYHSEVL
+565 EVL
-579 PEDKASFVEAEKN
+579 PEEKAQFVKAAKAE
-592 AGRKV
+592 GHRV
-597 IMVGDG
+597 VMVGDG
-603 INDSPALSAAD
+603 INDSPALSEAD
-614 VGIAI
+614 AGIAI
-619 SDGAEIAREIADVTV
+619 AEGADIAREIADITIS
-634 GADDLHELVTLKKIS
+634 ARDLHQ
-649 NGLMER
+649 
-655 IHRNYRLIVGINT
+655 LIVLKELSNLLMKRVNFNYDFVV
-668 SLIVLGVAGAFPP
+668 SFNAALIALGVAGILPP
-681 TTSALLHNTST
+681 ATTALLHNGST
-692 LLISLKSM
+692 IALSLHSM
-700 NNLLDEK
+700 TNLK
-707 EEVTEENVAEAFA
+707 KFV

>member
-274 VFAGTVVEDGEIC
+274 VFAGTVLEDGEIC

-331 LGGTLLTYL
+331 LGGPLLTYL

-401 TGTLTKAQPT
+401 TGTLTLAKPKVADVICFDGYSRET
-411 VAKIVSFN
+411 V
-419 DQSEDELL
+419 L
-427 RIAACLEEHFPHSM
+427 RYAACLEEHFPHSV
-441 AKAVVREAVN
+441 ANAIVRQAADEGIT
-451 RNLVHEELH
+451 HDELH
-460 SKVEYIVAHGIS
+460 SKVEYIVAHGIAS
-472 SKIGEKHIVI
+472 RVGDKRIVI
-482 GSYHF
+482 GSHHF
-487 VFEDENATIPEGK
+487 IFEDEHCRVPEGQ
-500 KEIFEQLPEQ
+500 EDLFESRSPA
-510 YSHLYMAIDG
+510 YSHVFMALNGVLMAI
-520 VLVAV
+520 
-525 ICIEDPLRPE
+525 ICISDPLRPE
-535 AVEVIAKLK
+535 AVEVMKALRRVGFQN
-544 KLGISKVVMMT
+544 LVMMT
-555 GDSDRVASAI
+555 GDSKRTAENVAATLELDRFYA
-565 AKKVGVDEYHSEVL
+565 EVL
-579 PEDKASFVEAEKN
+579 PEEKAQFVKAAKAE
-592 AGRKV
+592 GHRV
-597 IMVGDG
+597 VMVGDG
-603 INDSPALSAAD
+603 INDSPALSEAD
-614 VGIAI
+614 AGIAI
-619 SDGAEIAREIADVTV
+619 AEGADIAREIADITIS
-634 GADDLHELVTLKKIS
+634 ARDLHQ
-649 NGLMER
+649 
-655 IHRNYRLIVGINT
+655 LIVLKELSNLLMKRVNFNYDFVV
-668 SLIVLGVAGAFPP
+668 SFNAALIALGVAGILPP
-681 TTSALLHNTST
+681 ATTALLHNGST
-692 LLISLKSM
+692 IALSLHSM
-700 NNLLDEK
+700 TNLK
-707 EEVTEENVAEAFA
+707 KFV

>member
-1 MKFQMI
+1 MI

-201 SHMSINVDTAWKVL
+201 SHMSINVYTAWKVL

-401 TGTLTKAQPT
+401 TGTLTLAKPKVADVICFDGYSRET
-411 VAKIVSFN
+411 V
-419 DQSEDELL
+419 L
-427 RIAACLEEHFPHSM
+427 RYAACLEEHFPHSV
-441 AKAVVREAVN
+441 ANAIVRQAADEGIT
-451 RNLVHEELH
+451 HDELH
-460 SKVEYIVAHGIS
+460 SKVEYIVAHGIAS
-472 SKIGEKHIVI
+472 RVGDKRIVI
-482 GSYHF
+482 GSHHF
-487 VFEDENATIPEGK
+487 IFEDEHCRVPEGQ
-500 KEIFEQLPEQ
+500 EDLFESRSPA
-510 YSHLYMAIDG
+510 YSHVFMALNGVLMAI
-520 VLVAV
+520 
-525 ICIEDPLRPE
+525 ICISDPLRPE
-535 AVEVIAKLK
+535 AVEVMKALRRVGFQN
-544 KLGISKVVMMT
+544 LVMMT
-555 GDSDRVASAI
+555 GDSKRTAENVAATLELDRFYA
-565 AKKVGVDEYHSEVL
+565 EVL
-579 PEDKASFVEAEKN
+579 PEEKAQFVKAAKAE
-592 AGRKV
+592 GHRV
-597 IMVGDG
+597 VMVGDG
-603 INDSPALSAAD
+603 INDSPALSEAD
-614 VGIAI
+614 AGIAI
-619 SDGAEIAREIADVTV
+619 AEGADIAREIADITIS
-634 GADDLHELVTLKKIS
+634 ARDLHQ
-649 NGLMER
+649 
-655 IHRNYRLIVGINT
+655 LIVLKELSNLLMKRVNFNYDFVV
-668 SLIVLGVAGAFPP
+668 SFNAALIALGVAGILPP
-681 TTSALLHNTST
+681 ATTALLHNGST
-692 LLISLKSM
+692 IALSLHSM
-700 NNLLDEK
+700 TNLK
-707 EEVTEENVAEAFA
+707 KFV

>member
-274 VFAGTVVEDGEIC
+274 VFAGTVLEDGEIC

-401 TGTLTKAQPT
+401 TGTLTLAKPKVADVICFDGYSRET
-411 VAKIVSFN
+411 V
-419 DQSEDELL
+419 L
-427 RIAACLEEHFPHSM
+427 RYAACLEEHFPHSV
-441 AKAVVREAVN
+441 ANAIVRQAADEGIT
-451 RNLVHEELH
+451 HDELH
-460 SKVEYIVAHGIS
+460 SKVEYIVAHGIAS
-472 SKIGEKHIVI
+472 RVGDKRIVI
-482 GSYHF
+482 GSHHF
-487 VFEDENATIPEGK
+487 IFEDEHCRVPEGQ
-500 KEIFEQLPEQ
+500 EDLFESRSPA
-510 YSHLYMAIDG
+510 YSHVFMALNGVLMAI
-520 VLVAV
+520 
-525 ICIEDPLRPE
+525 ICISDPLRPE
-535 AVEVIAKLK
+535 AVEVMKALRRVGFQN
-544 KLGISKVVMMT
+544 LVMMT
-555 GDSDRVASAI
+555 GDSKRTAENVAATLELDRFYA
-565 AKKVGVDEYHSEVL
+565 EVL
-579 PEDKASFVEAEKN
+579 PEEKAQFVKAAKAE
-592 AGRKV
+592 GHRV
-597 IMVGDG
+597 VMVGDG
-603 INDSPALSAAD
+603 INDSPALSEAD
-614 VGIAI
+614 AGIAI
-619 SDGAEIAREIADVTV
+619 AEGADIAREIADITIS
-634 GADDLHELVTLKKIS
+634 ARDLHQ
-649 NGLMER
+649 
-655 IHRNYRLIVGINT
+655 LIVLKELSNLLMKRVNFNYDFVV
-668 SLIVLGVAGAFPP
+668 SFNAALIALGVAGILPP
-681 TTSALLHNTST
+681 ATTALLHNGST
-692 LLISLKSM
+692 IALSLHSM
-700 NNLLDEK
+700 TNLK
-707 EEVTEENVAEAFA
+707 KFV

>member
-300 RIVKIIED
+300 RIVKMIED

-401 TGTLTKAQPT
+401 TGTLTLAKPKVADVICFDGYSRET
-411 VAKIVSFN
+411 V
-419 DQSEDELL
+419 L
-427 RIAACLEEHFPHSM
+427 RYAACLEEHFPHSV
-441 AKAVVREAVN
+441 ANAIVRQAADEDIT
-451 RNLVHEELH
+451 HDELH
-460 SKVEYIVAHGIS
+460 SKVEYIVAHGIAS
-472 SKIGEKHIVI
+472 RVGDKRIVI
-482 GSYHF
+482 GSHHF
-487 VFEDENATIPEGK
+487 IFEDEHCRVPEGQ
-500 KEIFEQLPEQ
+500 EDLFESRSPA
-510 YSHLYMAIDG
+510 YSHVFMALNGVLMAI
-520 VLVAV
+520 
-525 ICIEDPLRPE
+525 ICISDPLRPE
-535 AVEVIAKLK
+535 AVEVMKALRRVGFQN
-544 KLGISKVVMMT
+544 LVMMT
-555 GDSDRVASAI
+555 GDSKRTAENVAATLELDRFYA
-565 AKKVGVDEYHSEVL
+565 EVL
-579 PEDKASFVEAEKN
+579 PEEKAQFVKAAKAE
-592 AGRKV
+592 GHRV
-597 IMVGDG
+597 VMVGDG
-603 INDSPALSAAD
+603 INDSPALSEAD
-614 VGIAI
+614 AGIAI
-619 SDGAEIAREIADVTV
+619 AEGADIAREIADITIS
-634 GADDLHELVTLKKIS
+634 ARDLHQ
-649 NGLMER
+649 
-655 IHRNYRLIVGINT
+655 LIVLKELSNLLMKRVNFNYDFVV
-668 SLIVLGVAGAFPP
+668 SFNAALIALGVAGILPP
-681 TTSALLHNTST
+681 ATTALLHNGST
-692 LLISLKSM
+692 IALSLHSM
-700 NNLLDEK
+700 TNLK
-707 EEVTEENVAEAFA
+707 KFV

>member
-76 DTLAYLDPNDPGLQ
+76 DTLAYLDPHDPGLQ

-96 ADALILNRTYRN
+96 AAALILNRTYRT
-108 RLISHVTRHFA
+108 RQISHVTRHFA

-274 VFAGTVVEDGEIC
+274 VFAGTVLEDGEIC

-401 TGTLTKAQPT
+401 TGTLTLAKPKVADVICFDGYSRET
-411 VAKIVSFN
+411 V
-419 DQSEDELL
+419 L
-427 RIAACLEEHFPHSM
+427 RYAACLEEHFPHSV
-441 AKAVVREAVN
+441 ANAIVRQAADEGIT
-451 RNLVHEELH
+451 HDELH
-460 SKVEYIVAHGIS
+460 SKVEYIVAHGIAS
-472 SKIGEKHIVI
+472 RVGDKRIVI
-482 GSYHF
+482 GSHHF
-487 VFEDENATIPEGK
+487 IFEDEHCRVPEGQ
-500 KEIFEQLPEQ
+500 EDLFESRSPA
-510 YSHLYMAIDG
+510 YSHVFMALNGVLMAI
-520 VLVAV
+520 
-525 ICIEDPLRPE
+525 ICISDPLRPE
-535 AVEVIAKLK
+535 AVEVMKALRRVGFQN
-544 KLGISKVVMMT
+544 LVMMT
-555 GDSDRVASAI
+555 GDSKRTAENVAATLELDRFYA
-565 AKKVGVDEYHSEVL
+565 EVL
-579 PEDKASFVEAEKN
+579 PEEKAQFVKAAKAE
-592 AGRKV
+592 GHRV
-597 IMVGDG
+597 VMVGDG
-603 INDSPALSAAD
+603 INDSPALSEAD
-614 VGIAI
+614 AGIAI
-619 SDGAEIAREIADVTV
+619 AEGADIAREIADITIS
-634 GADDLHELVTLKKIS
+634 ARDLHQ
-649 NGLMER
+649 
-655 IHRNYRLIVGINT
+655 LIVLKELSNLLMKRVNFNYDFVV
-668 SLIVLGVAGAFPP
+668 SFNAALIALGVAGILPP
-681 TTSALLHNTST
+681 ATTALLHNGST
-692 LLISLKSM
+692 IALSLHSM
-700 NNLLDEK
+700 TNLK
-707 EEVTEENVAEAFA
+707 KFV

>member
-300 RIVKIIED
+300 RIVKMIED

-401 TGTLTKAQPT
+401 TGTLTLAKPKVADVICFDGYSRET
-411 VAKIVSFN
+411 V
-419 DQSEDELL
+419 L
-427 RIAACLEEHFPHSM
+427 RYAACLEEHFPHSV
-441 AKAVVREAVN
+441 ANAIVRQAADEGIT
-451 RNLVHEELH
+451 HDELH
-460 SKVEYIVAHGIS
+460 SKVEYIVAHGIAS
-472 SKIGEKHIVI
+472 RVGDKRIVI
-482 GSYHF
+482 GSHHF
-487 VFEDENATIPEGK
+487 IFEDEHCRVPEGQ
-500 KEIFEQLPEQ
+500 EDLFESRSLA
-510 YSHLYMAIDG
+510 YSHVFMALNGVLMAI
-520 VLVAV
+520 
-525 ICIEDPLRPE
+525 ICISDPLRPE
-535 AVEVIAKLK
+535 AVEVMKALRRVGFQN
-544 KLGISKVVMMT
+544 LVMMT
-555 GDSDRVASAI
+555 GDSKRTAENVAATLELDRFYA
-565 AKKVGVDEYHSEVL
+565 EVL
-579 PEDKASFVEAEKN
+579 PEEKAQFVKAAKAE
-592 AGRKV
+592 GHRV
-597 IMVGDG
+597 VMVGDG
-603 INDSPALSAAD
+603 INDSPALSEAD
-614 VGIAI
+614 AGIAI
-619 SDGAEIAREIADVTV
+619 AEGADIAREIADITIS
-634 GADDLHELVTLKKIS
+634 ARDLHQ
-649 NGLMER
+649 
-655 IHRNYRLIVGINT
+655 LIVLKELSNLLMKRVNFNYDFVV
-668 SLIVLGVAGAFPP
+668 SFNAALIALGVAGILPP
-681 TTSALLHNTST
+681 ATTALLHNGST
-692 LLISLKSM
+692 IALSLHSM
-700 NNLLDEK
+700 TNLK
-707 EEVTEENVAEAFA
+707 KFV

>member
-1 MKFQMI
+1 MI

-401 TGTLTKAQPT
+401 TGTLTLAKPKVADVICFDGYSRET
-411 VAKIVSFN
+411 V
-419 DQSEDELL
+419 L
-427 RIAACLEEHFPHSM
+427 RYAACLEEHFPHSV
-441 AKAVVREAVN
+441 ANAIVRQAADEGIT
-451 RNLVHEELH
+451 HDELH
-460 SKVEYIVAHGIS
+460 SKVEYIVAHGIAS
-472 SKIGEKHIVI
+472 RVGDKRIVI
-482 GSYHF
+482 GSHHF
-487 VFEDENATIPEGK
+487 IFEDEHCRVPEGQ
-500 KEIFEQLPEQ
+500 EDLFESRSPA
-510 YSHLYMAIDG
+510 YSHVFMALNGVLMAI
-520 VLVAV
+520 
-525 ICIEDPLRPE
+525 ICISDPLRPE
-535 AVEVIAKLK
+535 AVEVMKALRRVGFQN
-544 KLGISKVVMMT
+544 LVMMT
-555 GDSDRVASAI
+555 GDSKRTVENVAATLELDRFYA
-565 AKKVGVDEYHSEVL
+565 EVL
-579 PEDKASFVEAEKN
+579 PEEKAQFVKAAKAE
-592 AGRKV
+592 GHRV
-597 IMVGDG
+597 VMVGDG
-603 INDSPALSAAD
+603 INDSPALSEAD
-614 VGIAI
+614 AGIAI
-619 SDGAEIAREIADVTV
+619 AEGADIAREIADITIS
-634 GADDLHELVTLKKIS
+634 ARDLHQ
-649 NGLMER
+649 
-655 IHRNYRLIVGINT
+655 LIVLKELSNLLMKRVNFNYDFVV
-668 SLIVLGVAGAFPP
+668 SFNAALIALGVAGILPP
-681 TTSALLHNTST
+681 ATTALLHNGST
-692 LLISLKSM
+692 IALSLHSM
-700 NNLLDEK
+700 TNLK
-707 EEVTEENVAEAFA
+707 KFV